1 MWHTNSASLKTHR
14 SGNYFTVL
22 FTVSNEHI
30 SLYLL
35 TLQEHISLMTVN
47 NFVSF
52 FMVGT
57 LLAAFVYQPSE
68 VKESL
73 TLRVHLWHNIYDVF

>member
-1 MWHTNSASLKTHR
+1 
-14 SGNYFTVL
+14 
-22 FTVSNEHI
+22 
-30 SLYLL
+30 
-35 TLQEHISLMTVN
+35 MTVN